1 MPRVSADINTL
12 LLSADK
18 AAARANLDLEP
29 GTDVLAFVS
38 AASQAEMEAGTESA
52 LRTMSPLRVAQ
63 AIAAFGTAFL
73 LYQFGDGGI
82 GYPILFIVSSTSL
95 AIAFAVDFVIRK

>member
-1 MPRVSADINTL
+1 
-12 LLSADK
+12 
-18 AAARANLDLEP
+18 
-29 GTDVLAFVS
+29 
-38 AASQAEMEAGTESA
+38 
-52 LRTMSPLRVAQ
+52 MSPGVFLTLTATVAVAQ

-82 GYPILFIVSSTSL
+82 GYPILFIVSSTAL